1 MEGWEG
7 RERMGDRKDETA
19 AAVEPKGE
27 RLPQWKQTCDP
38 GCPQTRPWLQ
48 QMLTVWI
55 CGTLVSGCKGPSIVP
70 GLCESKM

>member
-27 RLPQWKQTCDP
+27 RLPQWKQNCDP

-48 QMLTVWI
+48 QMLTVCLDLRHTSFRLQRAEHCPW
-55 CGTLVSGCKGPSIVP
+55 TV
-70 GLCESKM
+70 